1 MLDSII
7 EFIKTFLMLFFEL
20 LLLFIV
26 VSFIVSLIQQVV
38 SEEKIIKLLSK
49 PNEVVNYILG
59 MIFGAVTPF
68 CSCSTIPIL
77 AGLLNSKVPFGP
89 AMSFLIASPLM
100 NPLMIFMLWALLGWK
115 VAIVYFVVL
124 AIFSILTGLVFSKM
138 NLAESYKG
146 VNVKGDGFF
155 ANKTGSR
162 FKQALNDAWAF
173 LYPMLPYLFIGVFIG
188 AFIYGFIP
196 EEFITKYASGDGFI
210 SVFIASVIG
219 IPMYIRPETMLP
231 IAEALVS
238 KGMSLGTVVALI
250 IGGAGASIPEVVLL
264 SKLFKKK
271 FVISFI
277 IAILVVAIV
286 TGLIVNII
294 I

>member
-1 MLDSII
+1 MLDSIM
-7 EFIKTFLMLFFEL
+7 EFIKTFVMLFFEL
-20 LLLFIV
+20 LTLFII

-38 SEEKIIKLLSK
+38 SEEKIKRFLSK
-49 PNEVVNYILG
+49 PNQAISYVLG
-59 MIFGAVTPF
+59 MVFGDMTPF

-89 AMSFLIASPLM
+89 AVSFLIASPLM

-115 VAIVYFVVL
+115 VAIVYFIVL
-124 AIFSILTGLVFSKM
+124 AIFSILTGFVFSKM
-138 NLAESYKG
+138 NLAETYKG

-155 ANKTGSR
+155 ANKTESL

-188 AFIYGFIP
+188 AFIYGFVP
-196 EEFITKYASGDGFI
+196 ETFITKYASGGGII
-210 SVFIASVIG
+210 SVFIASIIG

-231 IAEALVS
+231 IAEALAS

-271 FVISFI
+271 FVISFV
-277 IAILVVAIV
+277 IAILVVAIS
-286 TGLIVNII
+286 TGLMVNIVI
-294 I
+294 